1 MPKRLAAQPRAAR
14 AKKGDIGM
22 RMIVLVGTLATALAT
37 TVSVPE
43 AAADHL
49 RGYWKLDE
57 APAAA
62 ANDSSTGMHNGTP
75 NNVIQSLSGKSGNA
89 LEFGA
94 KSQVLVP
101 NSPELEPEQITVEA
115 WVKAETPGI
124 SSPFGYIVAKGANDC
139 HYASYG
145 LYTVAKGDVAF
156 YVGSGG
162 AFYRSQIADSKD
174 VWDGEWHHLTGTY
187 DGDVV
192 RLCLDGVEMGEG
204 IAPLPRPPSGI
215 EYGLTTSNDLFI
227 GHFNGQGGGAC
238 TGGWSDQMPVIIDEV
253 KIWDV
258 PKNCGEGCA
267 GRKHKHCWLRWWK

>member
-124 SSPFGYIVAKGANDC
+124 SSPFGYIVAKGAND
-139 HYASYG
+139 
-145 LYTVAKGDVAF
+145 
-156 YVGSGG
+156 
-162 AFYRSQIADSKD
+162 
-174 VWDGEWHHLTGTY
+174 
-187 DGDVV
+187 
-192 RLCLDGVEMGEG
+192 
-204 IAPLPRPPSGI
+204 
-215 EYGLTTSNDLFI
+215 
-227 GHFNGQGGGAC
+227 
-238 TGGWSDQMPVIIDEV
+238 
-253 KIWDV
+253 
-258 PKNCGEGCA
+258 
-267 GRKHKHCWLRWWK
+267 